1 MGVLICGLHLLSPGT
16 AYDPELVAGGSSG
29 QQAGSQAVAGGA
41 ADQSAD
47 HRDGIGAEGPTA
59 PHSHP
64 DAPVCHQDGAHDEST
79 LTARADR
86 PVPPDVFAA
95 AGVEVGVAAAM
106 RVPPRIHRAAKTTP
120 ARAEGGRHHL
130 VLAQISR
137 T

>member
-1 MGVLICGLHLLSPGT
+1 MVMLICGLHLLMPVHG
-16 AYDPELVAGGSSG
+16 PELVAGGSST
-29 QQAGSQAVAGGA
+29 QLTGSQASAGVA

-47 HRDGIGAEGPTA
+47 HRDQIGAERPAA

-86 PVPPDVFAA
+86 PVPPDVCAG
-95 AGVEVGVAAAM
+95 AGVEIRVAAAM
-106 RVPPRIHRAAKTTP
+106 RAPPQMHRAVKTTP